1 MFFYLGGNMEYIKL
15 KNQKDI
21 LKLGFQDEN
30 GNIIKDEKNREV
42 YIQFDLGD
50 IDLPLKYNK
59 CVNLIEQSRNNLKT
73 QMIIINKKENHKG
86 KQLLSSNEV
95 LKVKAFKQFYK
106 DMENAMDLF
115 LGEGGTKKFLN
126 GRNPYFEMWDDIS
139 EAIEPYMDKMKLT
152 VDDMEKRIKEKYKM
166 VDSDVIT
173 NE

>member
-1 MFFYLGGNMEYIKL
+1 MEYIKL